1 VTWPRRPWGSYLG
14 RLTTRMRSFDAE
26 ERFRSAWQA
35 VRIERPVRYTLFTF
49 GESELEY
56 FLVED
61 SEQPREPVSITRGEV
76 RVTRPRIITPET
88 DRPEFSGFFDDPE
101 FAGMASFLMAR
112 TAAFSNLKLE
122 NQHGAAQ
129 IVSDSIDEVVHKLNR
144 QLDDEDEDR
153 VAILT
158 APQGLAG
165 LAVLRYAT
173 ERIMQSAPENIQELR
188 ERGFLPEG

>member
-1 VTWPRRPWGSYLG
+1 
-14 RLTTRMRSFDAE
+14 MRSFDAE

-35 VRIERPVRYTLFTF
+35 VRIERTVPYTLFTF
-49 GESELEY
+49 GESELLY
-56 FLVED
+56 YLVED
-61 SEQPREPVSITRGEV
+61 SDEPKKPVTITRGEV
-76 RVTRPRIITPET
+76 RVTRPRIITPDS

-101 FAGMASFLMAR
+101 YAGLASFMMAR

-122 NQHGAAQ
+122 NQPGAVR
-129 IVSDSIDEVVHKLNR
+129 IVSDSLEEVVQKLNQ

-158 APQGLAG
+158 APHGLAG

-188 ERGFLPEG
+188 ERGFLPE

>member
-1 VTWPRRPWGSYLG
+1 
-14 RLTTRMRSFDAE
+14 MRSFDAE